1 VCGVSGEVR
10 AALGKIRARKRRGPT
25 LDTGVG
31 LTRRWRR
38 QPAGGVRRPALGAM
52 EYHAA
57 SGHHPP
63 PPDWKRVRSL
73 RKRRRGSTTR
83 RLSQIPK
90 PSRFTSIS
98 SCQQVAAPRRPAY
111 QSIEFVKSGLIMCWS
126 ATRRCW
132 TISRWRDLSRDGNPM
147 LPLMDSSHWRPSFGR
162 RPRESCVLF
171 VMAAPSCSTFDV
183 VGGRSSSC
191 AGESTIR

>member
-31 LTRRWRR
+31 LARRWRR
-38 QPAGGVRRPALGAM
+38 QPAGGVRGPALRAM

-57 SGHHPP
+57 SGHHPS
-63 PPDWKRVRSL
+63 PPDWKRVRSV

-90 PSRFTSIS
+90 PLAFTSIS

-111 QSIEFVKSGLIMCWS
+111 QPIEFVKSGLIMCWS

-147 LPLMDSSHWRPSFGR
+147 LPLMDSSHWRVEIIVRSATTGIPRSVRRDFRYLSF
-162 RPRESCVLF
+162 
-171 VMAAPSCSTFDV
+171 STF
-183 VGGRSSSC
+183 GCSRWPFKFLC
-191 AGESTIR
+191 R